1 MDKLK
6 NSPIKLIFLYSLLAF
21 IGLFCFIWLVDIL
34 LTSFNPNYRPLLD
47 FLSITAKLLEVVVGL

>member
-6 NSPIKLIFLYSLLAF
+6 NSPVKLIFLYSLLAL
-21 IGLFCFIWLVDIL
+21 ISLFSFIWLVDIL

-47 FLSITAKLLEVVVGL
+47 FLGIIAKMLETVVEL